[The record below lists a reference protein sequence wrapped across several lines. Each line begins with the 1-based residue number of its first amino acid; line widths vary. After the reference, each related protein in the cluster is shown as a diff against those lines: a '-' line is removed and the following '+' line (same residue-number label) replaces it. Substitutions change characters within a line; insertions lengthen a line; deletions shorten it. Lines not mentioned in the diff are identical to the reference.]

1 MKYFYFLLFTVVVN
15 LYSGFAQQASDYFPQ
30 QAGFI
35 WKYELS
41 PLDSLNNPIDSLT
54 IFRVDSF
61 ATTADYQ
68 GKLANLVLTKEGPV
82 AAINFLPYNDSL
94 YYNFDGS
101 DAYEYAQVGRLEIFL
116 AAIDSILADSSF
128 SFLDMFLSF
137 EGWYSLYRFDESVN
151 QDYNLY
157 SIDTTITIS
166 STEIPLR
173 FELIGTRLQ
182 DETLNTD
189 IGTFDCKKFL
199 IERGISFLIFPPPP
213 LPPIVIPI
221 AFVNDS
227 IWIAQGNWIVQSII
241 PTTEID
247 LTLVGGGIYFL
258 PGLQSKIIA
267 DITEVNDDYS
277 VPIEFNLFQNYPNPF
292 NPSTKIRFVI
302 SDVGP
307 GFGLSTSLK
316 VYDILGNEIITLV
329 NKYLPVGEYEFTFSA
344 IGGSASG
351 GDASELSSGVYFYQL
366 KAGSFVV
373 TKKMVLIR

>member
-1 MKYFYFLLFTVVVN
+1 
-15 LYSGFAQQASDYFPQ
+15 
-30 QAGFI
+30 
-35 WKYELS
+35 
-41 PLDSLNNPIDSLT
+41 
-54 IFRVDSF
+54 
-61 ATTADYQ
+61 
-68 GKLANLVLTKEGPV
+68 
-82 AAINFLPYNDSL
+82 
-94 YYNFDGS
+94 
-101 DAYEYAQVGRLEIFL
+101 VGRLEIFL

-137 EGWYSLYRFDESVN
+137 EGWYSLYRFDEIVN
-151 QDYNLY
+151 QDYNLF
-157 SIDTTITIS
+157 SVDTTITIS
-166 STEIPLR
+166 GTEIPLR

-182 DETLNTD
+182 DEILNTD
-189 IGTFDCKKFL
+189 IGTFNCKKFL

-221 AFVNDS
+221 AFVNDT

-277 VPIEFNLFQNYPNPF
+277 VPIEFNLFQNHPNPF
-292 NPSTKIRFVI
+292 NPSTKIRFAI
-302 SDVGP
+302 SDIGP
-307 GFGLSTSLK
+307 GYGLSTSLK

-329 NKYLPVGEYEFTFSA
+329 NRNLPVGEYEFTFSA
-344 IGGSASG
+344 IGGDASG
-351 GDASELSSGVYFYQL
+351 LSSGVYFYQL

>member
-1 MKYFYFLLFTVVVN
+1 MWN
-15 LYSGFAQQASDYFPQ
+15 
-30 QAGFI
+30 
-35 WKYELS
+35 YELT
-41 PLDSLNNPIDSLT
+41 PLDSLNNPVDSLT
-54 IFRVDSF
+54 FFRVDSF
-61 ATTADYQ
+61 ATIADYQ
-68 GKLANLVLTKEGPV
+68 DKLANIVLTKVGPLE
-82 AAINFLPYNDSL
+82 AINFLPYNDSL
-94 YYNFDGS
+94 FYNFDGS
-101 DAYEYAQVGRLEIFL
+101 DAYEYVQVGRLEIFL

-137 EGWYSLYRFDESVN
+137 EGWHSLYRFDADVN
-151 QDYNLY
+151 QEYTLV
-157 SIDTTITIS
+157 SSDTTITLDG
-166 STEIPLR
+166 TDIPLR

-182 DETLNTD
+182 DDTLNTD

-221 AFVNDS
+221 AFVNDT

-247 LTLVGGGIYFL
+247 LTLVDGGIYFL

-329 NKYLPVGEYEFTFSA
+329 NKNLPVGEYEFTFSA